1 MKAALALLRS
11 SFRGRRWSV
20 ALLAIVVGVVV
31 GFVTAG
37 VGGAIR
43 TSTAVERMDR
53 RAHTSDLVVA
63 GLSPDLSADPSRGEE
78 LGRKL
83 AGVDGVEAVR
93 VASGYPVDAVSG
105 DYFQVY
111 VPPDGSLFSDSDRP
125 LLQRGRL
132 PAPSAADEI
141 AINETAVRLMG
152 IDVGDVVE
160 GGTIARGASESMFS
174 TGEFP
179 GFTGPRMRLRVV
191 GVVRLPS
198 DLSDRTAT
206 AGIQSIGSP
215 AFVAAYGDRVDSFV
229 TYAYLDVAD
238 TSQELVDRVVVAA
251 GRQVGDYEVD
261 VSTTDELWR
270 GDLRNTLHTIALI
283 ILAVTGLAAVAALLV
298 AFQWIRR
305 EVLVGTASD
314 ADLRALGMTRWERTV
329 AGAGTAIL
337 AVVTGSVLGVAG
349 GVVASA
355 AFPLGVGRPVE
366 VDPGLRLE
374 PLGVLAGV
382 IVAVALVGIAVAA
395 GRRATSVERGER
407 PAPGRVARRLSRWGL
422 SAPTAIGAELALEP
436 GRGRRAIPT
445 RSAILGAVVAVAGVS
460 AVLGVGSS
468 ADAVIDQPERFGWTW
483 TALPDAL
490 AEDPAA
496 LFSAAAAVEGVAGL
510 GNLSFGTV
518 VLDGHSAPA
527 MSLDVV
533 SGRIRLNVV
542 DGRVPVS
549 DDEVA
554 VSLAKANRDD
564 ARIGDT
570 ISLDPPEGSGPMTK
584 KIVGV
589 VIGPPIDGVAR
600 ELLLTPA
607 AIGELGHGVGEYN
620 VVRFD
625 PGSDA
630 ASLQAR
636 LTELGFRFT
645 PSTFPQAPGEVT
657 QFQSLRTVFLSA
669 TALVVLLGA
678 AGLVHVLAISTRR
691 RRRDLALLRAL
702 GFERRDVRRTLST
715 QAVVTAL
722 VGVGVG
728 VPLGIVTARFAWR
741 LTVRHLGIVDTVP
754 LPLPEFVLIAVT
766 ALLGAVVLSLPLA
779 REVSRRS
786 ISGVLRAE

>member
-1 MKAALALLRS
+1 MTAAFSLLRS
-11 SFRGRRWSV
+11 ACRRRPSSV
-20 ALLAIVVGVVV
+20 ALLAVVVGVVV

-43 TSTAVERMDR
+43 TSTAVERMDL
-53 RAHTSDLVVA
+53 RARTSDLLVR
-63 GLSPDLSADPSRGEE
+63 GFSPELSTDPSRGEA
-78 LGRKL
+78 LGRNL
-83 AGVDGVEAVR
+83 AGVEGVEAVR
-93 VASGYPVDAVSG
+93 VAAGYPIDAVSG
-105 DYFQVY
+105 DYFQMY
-111 VPPDGSLFSDSDRP
+111 VPPDGALFSESDRP
-125 LLQRGRL
+125 VLQRGRL
-132 PAPSAADEI
+132 PAPGEKDEI
-141 AINETAVRLMG
+141 AINETAVRRMG

-160 GGTIARGASESMFS
+160 GGTIAHGASESMFT

-179 GFTGPRMRLRVV
+179 GFTGPQMRLRVV
-191 GVVRLPS
+191 GVVRMPS
-198 DLSDRTAT
+198 DLSDRSAT
-206 AGIQSIGSP
+206 SGIQAIGSP
-215 AFVAAYGDRVDSFV
+215 AFAAEYGDQVDSYV
-229 TYAYLDVAD
+229 TYAYLDTID
-238 TSQELVDRVVVAA
+238 TSPELVDRVVLAA

-261 VSTTDELWR
+261 VNTTEELWR
-270 GDLRNTLHTIALI
+270 GDLRNTSHTIALI

-314 ADLRALGMTRWERTV
+314 AKLRALGMTRRERTV

-337 AVVTGSVLGVAG
+337 AVAIGSVLGVAG
-349 GVVASA
+349 GVVASG
-355 AFPLGVGRPVE
+355 AFPLGIVRPVE
-366 VDPGLRLE
+366 VEPGLRLE

-382 IVAVALVGIAVAA
+382 VIAAALVGIAVAA
-395 GRRATSVERGER
+395 GWRLTSVERGER
-407 PAPGRVARRLSRWGL
+407 PAHGRVAARLSRWGV
-422 SAPTAIGAELALEP
+422 SAPRAIGAELALEP

-445 RSAILGAVVAVAGVS
+445 RSAILGAVVAVAGVA
-460 AVLGVGSS
+460 AVLVVGRS

-496 LFSAAAAVEGVAGL
+496 LFSAAASIDGVAGL
-510 GNLSFGTV
+510 GTLRFGPV
-518 VLDGHSAPA
+518 VVGGRSAPA
-527 MSLDVV
+527 MSLDVT

-554 VSLAKANRDD
+554 VSLAKATRDD
-564 ARIGDT
+564 VRVGDT
-570 ISLDPPEGSGPMTK
+570 LSFDSPEGSSPLTK
-584 KIVGV
+584 RVVGV

-607 AIGELGHGVGEYN
+607 AIEELGHGVGEYN

-625 PGSDA
+625 PGSDH
-630 ASLQAR
+630 ASLEAR
-636 LTELGFRFT
+636 LSEMGFRFT
-645 PSTFPQAPGEVT
+645 PSTRPQAPGEVA
-657 QFQSLRTVFLSA
+657 QFQSLRTLFLVA
-669 TALVVLLGA
+669 TGLVVVLGA
-678 AGLVHVLAISTRR
+678 AGLLHVLAISARR
-691 RRRDLALLRAL
+691 RRGDLALLRAL

-715 QAVVTAL
+715 QAAVTAL

-741 LTVRHLGIVDTVP
+741 LTVRHLGIVDTTT
-754 LPLPEFVLIAVT
+754 LPLPGLVVIVVA

-779 REVSRRS
+779 RDASRRS